1 MAEIV
6 VRLRR
11 DGTIEAV
18 THGLKGEECLPYI
31 ETVEKVT
38 SARAVG
44 SHFTDEYYEGRQQ
57 VSAPAPDEQVDIGG
71 S

>member
-18 THGLKGEECLPYI
+18 THGLKGDACLPYI
-31 ETVEKVT
+31 ETVEQIT
-38 SARAVG
+38 DARTVD
-44 SHFTDEYYEGRQQ
+44 SYPTDEYDQRPGVSTSAGEQQ
-57 VSAPAPDEQVDIGG
+57 IDVGG
-71 S
+71 G